1 MIEDVGE
8 PLIGGFSKGDPL
20 RFIIGSGS
28 AGAEK
33 VLKRV
38 LSPHRQ
44 SVILSQGLFHRGGNE
59 GLQCKSDTPVIAPVR
74 SGTVDGPDMMQ

>member
-8 PLIGGFSKGDPL
+8 SLIGGFSKGDPL
-20 RFIIGSGS
+20 RFIIGLGS

-44 SVILSQGLFHRGGNE
+44 CVILSQGLFHRGGNE
-59 GLQCKSDTPVIAPVR
+59 GLQCKSDTPVIL
-74 SGTVDGPDMMQ
+74 SLIHI